1 MKVYAVVDTSWGELE
16 MLGIFRT
23 VEQAK
28 ELVTDQIKW
37 RELNANI
44 SPAQSQ
50 RKLDQLNEYP
60 MRPIQFDDG
69 DSIQIFEEEV
79 Q

>member
-28 ELVTDQIKW
+28 EIVADQIKW

-44 SPAQSQ
+44 SHAQSQ
-50 RKLDQLNEYP
+50 RKLNQVNEYL
-60 MRPIQFDDG
+60 MHPIQFDDG